1 MSKVIVATCRESS
14 GGENGRCGKDRE
26 LHSGC
31 LIIDN
36 CDGVFG
42 DRVVKRA
49 KYGSR
54 KKGSVWQLFSSRDA
68 EDTVHEDH

>member
-14 GGENGRCGKDRE
+14 DGENGRCDKDRE

-36 CDGVFG
+36 CDGVFWE
-42 DRVVKRA
+42 RVVKRA
-49 KYGSR
+49 KY
-54 KKGSVWQLFSSRDA
+54 
-68 EDTVHEDH
+68 